1 MCCGWRLEVSARSKA
16 VWLIALFCATQVF
29 VGQAFAA
36 TGDKKTLKGGLEPA
50 DWVYTLADGVVR
62 REVTYYSDD
71 VPCYAVMFFPK
82 GYSASGKTPGVVLG
96 QGWAGTHF
104 SIEKYGAR
112 MAERGLVAMVIDY
125 RGWGLSDGFVTLAQR
140 EKNDDSVRVIRKK
153 ADVII
158 KRTRLIPMKQVE
170 DVRNAISYLQGEPG
184 VDPERIG
191 LWGSSSA
198 AGNAIVVASMD
209 ARVKAMAMQ
218 VPAITGRRSPPGPF
232 ELRGRM
238 LEDAI
243 LRARTGQ
250 GGEMEA
256 GFSQRRTVDLE
267 SSQAAAEH
275 RPFRFLKQVGPR
287 PVLFIVA
294 QNEQLFSNEDNAY
307 AASKILEGPT
317 KVLEVP
323 NISHFDMF
331 VKEPFEISSNAAADW
346 FRQYLGMTKS
356 KLH

>member
-1 MCCGWRLEVSARSKA
+1 VKVSAIVIVRA
-16 VWLIALFCATQVF
+16 VLVCVIALSS
-29 VGQAFAA
+29 VGAA
-36 TGDKKTLKGGLEPA
+36 AGGQNDTKPIKSGLEPA
-50 DWVYTLADGVVR
+50 DWAFEVPEGVTR
-62 REVTYYSDD
+62 RETTYYSDD
-71 VPCYAVMFFPK
+71 IACYATMFYPK
-82 GYSASGKTPGVVLG
+82 GFSVTGKTPAIVLG

-112 MAERGLVAMVIDY
+112 LAERGFVAMVIDY
-125 RGWGLSDGFVTLAQR
+125 RGWGLSDGFVTLAER
-140 EKNDDSVRVIRKK
+140 SKNDDSVRYTRKK

-158 KRTRLIPMKQVE
+158 KRTRLIPLKQVD
-170 DVRNAISYLQGEPG
+170 DVRNAMSYLQGEPG

-198 AGNAIVVASMD
+198 AGNAIVVAALD
-209 ARVKAMAMQ
+209 ARVKAIVAQ
-218 VPAITGRRSPPGPF
+218 VPAISGRRSPKGPY

-256 GFSQRRTVDLE
+256 GFSTRRTVDLE
-267 SSQAAAEH
+267 TSQAAAEY
-275 RPFRFLKQVGPR
+275 RPFRYLKQVGPR

-307 AASKILEGPT
+307 AASQVLEGPA

-323 NISHFDMF
+323 NISHFEMF
-331 VKEPFEISSNAAADW
+331 LGEPFEISANAAADW
-346 FRQYLGMTKS
+346 FRQYLGSSDQVIK
-356 KLH
+356 